1 MRSSLSSPAEAEA
14 AFYTAFRSLDIL
26 GMRQAWADLPGV
38 YCVHPSGQL
47 FVGYEPVM
55 QSWSRIFQGADNP
68 QLLHSL
74 IAKSY
79 HPEVVVHLVEERIG
93 PAGSPYDSL
102 SLVLATNQ
110 FVSTEDG
117 WRMLVHHASPVPSGA
132 TATRFS
138 TRMH

>member
-1 MRSSLSSPAEAEA
+1 MRKFLGSPAEAEA

-26 GMRQAWADLPGV
+26 GMRQTWADLPGV

-47 FVGYEPVM
+47 FVGYEPVI
-55 QSWSRIFQGADNP
+55 QSWARIFQGADSP

-74 IAKSY
+74 IGRSY

-93 PAGSPYDSL
+93 PAGSPHDSL
-102 SLVLATNQ
+102 SLVLASNH
-110 FVSTEDG
+110 FISTENG
-117 WRMLVHHASPVPSGA
+117 WRMLAHHASPAPAGA

-138 TRMH
+138 TQMH